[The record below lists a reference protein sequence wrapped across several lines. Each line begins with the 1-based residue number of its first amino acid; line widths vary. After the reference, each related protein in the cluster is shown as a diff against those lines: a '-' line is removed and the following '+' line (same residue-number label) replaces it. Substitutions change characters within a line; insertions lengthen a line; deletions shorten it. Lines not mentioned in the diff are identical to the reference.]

1 MLFLFSFKMNLSPFM
16 DTCTKTLTKAGRAN
30 SNQAT
35 VMIGGEWEKKKKI
48 KPKFSTKQT
57 KHTSVMV
64 PNHGFPWRLR
74 Q

>member
-35 VMIGGEWEKKKKI
+35 VMIGEEWEKKN
-48 KPKFSTKQT
+48 QT
-57 KHTSVMV
+57 KILNQANKTHISDG
-64 PNHGFPWRLR
+64 P
-74 Q
+74 